1 MRHASPAIIVRP
13 PTSQLERPVDDSNGD
28 AGPVQSHGWSRRK
41 FLLASASMA
50 LLAACRRSDEPAA
63 STQPSANQTPRRD
76 AAAAGSTAADTEFL
90 ALSVALTGKTDLD
103 PSVAGRIRA
112 ALASLDPATTA
123 ALPALKRVAAATAD
137 SPATIVVSPGVRD
150 AALAIIAAWY
160 TGTVGKGTAAVT
172 VAYRDALMQRP
183 VADGLFPA
191 TYALSGPAWWVA
203 APPAAIALR

>member
-1 MRHASPAIIVRP
+1 
-13 PTSQLERPVDDSNGD
+13 
-28 AGPVQSHGWSRRK
+28 
-41 FLLASASMA
+41 MA

-63 STQPSANQTPRRD
+63 DTQPSANPSPRHD
-76 AAAAGSTAADTEFL
+76 AAAAGNTAADTEFL
-90 ALSVALTGKTDLD
+90 ALSVALTGKADLD

-123 ALPALKRVAAATAD
+123 ALPELKRVAANAD
-137 SPATIVVSPGVRD
+137 SPAKIVASPGVRD

-183 VADGLFPA
+183 VDDGLFPA
-191 TYALSGPAWWVA
+191 TYALGGPAWWVA

>member
-1 MRHASPAIIVRP
+1 
-13 PTSQLERPVDDSNGD
+13 
-28 AGPVQSHGWSRRK
+28 
-41 FLLASASMA
+41 MA

-63 STQPSANQTPRRD
+63 STQQSANQTPRRD
-76 AAAAGSTAADTEFL
+76 AAAAGSAAADTEFL
-90 ALSVALTGKTDLD
+90 ALSVALTGKADLD

-123 ALPALKRVAAATAD
+123 ALPALKRVAATAD
-137 SPATIVVSPGVRD
+137 SPATIVASPGVRD

-160 TGTVGKGTAAVT
+160 TGTVGKGTAVVT

-191 TYALSGPAWWVA
+191 TYALAGPAWWVA